1 MKHQEL
7 LKLKKW
13 FDNYVAGF
21 YSDDRYV
28 NANLQLKEEHSRR
41 TCAEMLYLAEQLGLD
56 ASQTRLAEAI
66 ALLHDVGRFE
76 QFIAFRTYHDPRS
89 TDHCLLG
96 VEVLRR
102 EKPLDGLK
110 LKEQQII
117 EKAIEYH
124 GLCELPGGLDDET
137 VFFSKLIRDAD
148 KLDVFYV
155 VIENYRKYREK
166 PVDFM
171 LEVELPDEPGYTPEV
186 LQAVLRGELLD
197 YGGLRTLNDMKL
209 LQLGWVYDVNFAAT
223 LERIKQRRFLETLT
237 GFLPQTGDIEKV
249 KSKVIGFVDSAIES
263 QGR

>member
-117 EKAIEYH
+117 
-124 GLCELPGGLDDET
+124 
-137 VFFSKLIRDAD
+137 
-148 KLDVFYV
+148 
-155 VIENYRKYREK
+155 KYREK

-237 GFLPQTGDIEKV
+237 GFLPQTDDIEKV